1 MKRALIIAGLTAGA
15 VWMYHKRGSVSAGT
29 DNATSRNYYGP
40 KRPKNPKKGDL
51 WFTGENVRIAS
62 GRLSAKHFNMI
73 NYRPKSNHENQL

>member
-1 MKRALIIAGLTAGA
+1 MKRALIIAGLIAGV

-29 DNATSRNYYGP
+29 DNATSRNYYGS

-51 WFTGENVRIAS
+51 WFTGKNVRIAS

>member
-51 WFTGENVRIAS
+51 WFTGSRVY
-62 GRLSAKHFNMI
+62 RL
-73 NYRPKSNHENQL
+73 